1 MITMT
6 MNRIGVKN
14 VETNMTKFAK
24 AVGALIT
31 ALALASC
38 GGGGGSGNDG
48 GFTAPGLRVSVTP
61 AQGQTTPFS
70 LVEVPVRVT
79 SANGAPVNDGTE
91 VTLQVSSG
99 SLGLVSSLQRTGT
112 GAFIGERI
120 AATTSGGNALF
131 RFHSRSTGTVTLTA
145 TARDTASGSAQISS
159 TASITIA
166 PGASSDPRLV
176 AVPVTTTLPLNRFAV
191 SPFIG
196 SPFISEVTIT
206 WRRMNGEL
214 VTVVPS
220 SRELVV
226 NVSLNP
232 VNPSFGFSTLD
243 DGETDD
249 VNEFSDIHLGQAPVD
264 VISGKATV
272 FMQSYAQ
279 PATVTM
285 TITAQDP
292 DTDETLQTQVVFN
305 IVSGLPP
312 LPASISL
319 SQDGRF
325 LYSSESGGNSVE
337 QLQAFVYDGSGTKV
351 PDPGTVNAPV
361 NNVQV
366 EIVGG
371 AQGGERLRS
380 VNAQGVTMTG
390 GTIKARTIQGLAG
403 FSFEAGTRIGTLQL
417 RATSDRA
424 DNNVDNG
431 ISDPV
436 SALVSLVVGDGRLFD
451 LDITTPTS
459 STVTEIV
466 FNDGVTLQSTGSY
479 LFNISALATDRYG
492 NPVIP
497 GTEVRFG
504 LIDGPFVDGTFAIH
518 GNDGDPQEGGTNFN
532 APTGAFKVAGGGAGP
547 NDTVIVFGEESN
559 GNRDLESARRIA
571 SVPSNTNLTVTQR
584 FNHNDDTGTTV
595 NNGPVLPYIIGR
607 AQDANV
613 SPSGFTDQNGV
624 VFAQIAFP
632 ATKAG
637 KLAAVYAQG
646 NGDIVNGAPELVT
659 DAELM
664 RLSAIAPGVIVASPD
679 PIAGNTTVDVEVC
692 LLDANNQGI
701 PGAQLTFSFDTLFG
715 VGTVDGIVNQGQ
727 LANLTGPDG
736 CADAVV
742 VTSGLP
748 NDGGATLT
756 FSLGEISDTINI
768 RVNNNF
774 YLYAFPS
781 ITRGDGARLFTLRLV
796 NSSGQRVPNVLI
808 VVACEAASPATLT
821 VTQQP
826 GLTNANG
833 ETTAI
838 IDGNGFDVTADTGP
852 EGSCTFRTINNDAET
867 EVLWI
872 ARNIC
877 DGFSPNP
884 PAGCDIATLTIT
896 VATPGINVMS
906 TNPNTSLNCNGP
918 GTCVQT
924 FNPFEN
930 VTLFTSANATW
941 VGPNCNACTGSNT
954 CTIALGDAG
963 SATTCTVTI
972 P

>member
-1 MITMT
+1 
-6 MNRIGVKN
+6 
-14 VETNMTKFAK
+14 MTKFAK

-61 AQGQTTPFS
+61 VQGQTTPFS
-70 LVEVPVRVT
+70 LVDVPVRVT

-99 SLGLVSSLQRTGT
+99 SLGLVSSLQRTGS

-120 AATTSGGNALF
+120 TATTTGGNALF
-131 RFHSRSTGTVTLTA
+131 RFHSRATGAVTLTA

-159 TASITIA
+159 SASITIA
-166 PGASSDPRLV
+166 PGASTDPRLRMT
-176 AVPVTTTLPLNRFAV
+176 PTTTSLPANAFGVAPFYGSPYIADVTIEWRRLDGSLVPDGSVVGVSVTPFVDAVNGYSTPDLGTTPLNEFEQ
-191 SPFIG
+191 ILNTG
-196 SPFISEVTIT
+196 SVTIT
-206 WRRMNGEL
+206 GGRATIFVHSAQRLSTFN
-214 VTVVPS
+214 VVITGTDPNTQEALS
-220 SRELVV
+220 QVLTFNVV
-226 NVSLNP
+226 QGSP
-232 VNPSFGFSTLD
+232 R
-243 DGETDD
+243 
-249 VNEFSDIHLGQAPVD
+249 
-264 VISGKATV
+264 
-272 FMQSYAQ
+272 
-279 PATVTM
+279 
-285 TITAQDP
+285 
-292 DTDETLQTQVVFN
+292 
-305 IVSGLPP
+305 
-312 LPASISL
+312 LPASIALTRS
-319 SQDGRF
+319 GVNV
-325 LYSSESGGNSVE
+325 YSSASGGNSNDRMVAVVRDGNGLE
-337 QLQAFVYDGSGTKV
+337 VPNPIAGGVAF
-351 PDPGTVNAPV
+351 
-361 NNVQV
+361 NNVQI

-371 AQGGERLRS
+371 AQGGERLLTVSASGATS
-380 VNAQGVTMTG
+380 VGSPVVTRTVQGVSN
-390 GTIKARTIQGLAG
+390 
-403 FSFEAGTRIGTLQL
+403 FSYQAGTRLGTLQI

-436 SALVSLVVGDGRLFD
+436 SALVNLTVGDGRLFD
-451 LDITTPTS
+451 LDITTPTNA
-459 STVTEIV
+459 TITEIV

-518 GNDGDPQEGGTNFN
+518 GGDGDPQEGGTNFN

-808 VVACEAASPATLT
+808 VVSCQADSPATLT

-838 IDGNGFDVTADTGP
+838 IDGNGFDVPSDTGP
-852 EGSCTFRTINNDAET
+852 EGSCTFRTINNDAEV
-867 EVLWI
+867 EVTWI

-884 PAGCDIATLTIT
+884 PIGCDSATLTISLT
-896 VATPGINVMS
+896 SLGGNVLS
-906 TNPNTSLNCNGP
+906 TNPNSSINCVGP
-918 GTCVQT
+918 GTCVGQ
-924 FNPFEN
+924 FNPFQN
-930 VTLFTSANATW
+930 VTLFSSSNATW
-941 VGPNCNACTGSNT
+941 NRPGSSPNCNACGTGTNT
-954 CTIALGDAG
+954 CTIALGDDG
-963 SATTCTVTI
+963 TNTTCVVTI